1 MADDKSKTGSPDRD
15 RINLNEDYEV
25 QYWTKALQITPEKL
39 RSVVAAVGNSAQ
51 AVREHL
57 GRK

>member
-39 RSVVAAVGNSAQ
+39 RSVVEAVGNSAQ

>member
-1 MADDKSKTGSPDRD
+1 MSDDRKNTAAPDRD

-25 QYWTKALQITPEKL
+25 QYWVQTLGITRDELK
-39 RSVVAAVGNSAQ
+39 AAVEAVGPTAN

-57 GRK
+57 RK

>member
-1 MADDKSKTGSPDRD
+1 MSDDKSKTGSPDSD

-25 QYWTKALQITPEKL
+25 QYWTKELGVSEKEL
-39 RSVVAAVGNSAQ
+39 RDIVQAVGNTSK

-57 GRK
+57 GK

>member
-15 RINLNEDYEV
+15 RINLSEDYEV
-25 QYWTKALQITPEKL
+25 RYWTKELGVSEREL
-39 RSVVAAVGNSAQ
+39 RDAVQAVGNTSK

-57 GRK
+57 RK

>member
-39 RSVVAAVGNSAQ
+39 RSVVEAVGNSAD

>member
-15 RINLNEDYEV
+15 RINLSEDYEV
-25 QYWTKALQITPEKL
+25 QYWIKELGVSEEKL
-39 RSVVAAVGNSAQ
+39 RSVVQAVGNTAK

-57 GRK
+57 GK

>member
-25 QYWTKALQITPEKL
+25 QYWTKALQITPAKL
-39 RSVVAAVGNSAQ
+39 RSVVEAVGNSAQ